1 MVSLQLDFELL
12 GHPVIEYNSLQTDGQ
27 VARIRNESLAVG
39 DVGLCVAARA
49 REVLDHRVC
58 KSCLKTGVERN
69 RSAFFCA

>member
-49 REVLDHRVC
+49 REVLDHRV
-58 KSCLKTGVERN
+58 
-69 RSAFFCA
+69 